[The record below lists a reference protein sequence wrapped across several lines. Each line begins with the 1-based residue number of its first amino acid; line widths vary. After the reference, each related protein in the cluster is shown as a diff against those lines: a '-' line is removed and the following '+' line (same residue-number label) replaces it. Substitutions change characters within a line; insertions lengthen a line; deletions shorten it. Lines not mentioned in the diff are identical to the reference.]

1 MGCPLLSLLWT
12 CWLDTCVFY
21 GRRHQHGRRNLI
33 SDLFH
38 LKKLT
43 KHSSFSESLLKY
55 SSRSSQSLT
64 KMLLNNPLFFFLAG
78 VFDLSPSIWRFNL
91 SSYASGPG
99 VRVREG
105 RLRCGVV
112 FATDSLGTFFPS
124 FLCHFLTFKS
134 YSSILYTIAASPPLS
149 SSISPIQDDMIVL
162 LDCTSTLMKSRS
174 PLSGDGKI

>member
-43 KHSSFSESLLKY
+43 KHSSFSESHLKY
-55 SSRSSQSLT
+55 SSRSLT
-64 KMLLNNPLFFFLAG
+64 KMLL
-78 VFDLSPSIWRFNL
+78 IK
-91 SSYASGPG
+91 
-99 VRVREG
+99 
-105 RLRCGVV
+105 
-112 FATDSLGTFFPS
+112 PS
-124 FLCHFLTFKS
+124 FFCGCIWFVPVHLEVQYTESTKFVCLMVQCQGKGGEVMMWSYLRYRLFGYVFPFLPCHSLTFNS
-134 YSSILYTIAASPPLS
+134 YSSMLYTIAASRHSRHLYRQFKTTWS
-149 SSISPIQDDMIVL
+149 CCWT
-162 LDCTSTLMKSRS
+162 CTSTLMKSRS